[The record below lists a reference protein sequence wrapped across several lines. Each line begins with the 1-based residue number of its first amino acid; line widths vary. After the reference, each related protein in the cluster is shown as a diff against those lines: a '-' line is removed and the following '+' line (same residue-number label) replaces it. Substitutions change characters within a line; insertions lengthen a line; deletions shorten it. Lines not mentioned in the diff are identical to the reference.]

1 MYKLFKDDTKRVPK
15 QTLGEIVKINLKST
29 GEDNVEAKADKV
41 YTNPKVEGT
50 GLPANIYQ
58 VQQYASGIPKQ
69 DKRLNDKTKSLNGA
83 NYTTRKIV
91 PFEPK
96 VEFYKK
102 RPDERSELEEMM
114 LKARIHKVEE
124 EAFKRHLMEQNRFN
138 EIHHKLIGKRLKN
151 LESKLDKEI
160 SRVNNLPIPD
170 EQKKSLMDEASKD
183 IINEMNRLGKNREDD
198 PVNKFLEKSY
208 GFTSEDLVNAESKL
222 SIYDDN
228 MRQNAEMVGRLES
241 DMQKLYEGI
250 NFVELNEPNPV
261 QKESQLDELNKEFSK
276 LSRQRELLLR
286 QVQGDEAK
294 RNRLREAM
302 ETMKIRKAKLV
313 RGETGL
319 STAIREYQAE
329 DRLREII
336 PKFNTAI
343 LELVDEDL
351 REKTDTIR
359 KEIDA
364 DGGAVV
370 DADVEVKGIEEILKE
385 DLSHDLLTEFKT
397 LGFLNTIRDFMDD
410 ASISA
415 LSLKKQE
422 GVLRLSI
429 KQLKPK
435 LEAIRK
441 AKENGMQP
449 MVIRQLNEDAR
460 RIFDTELERVYDD
473 LQKTTSKAKVP
484 ALEMKEAV
492 AEAVGKAGAE
502 ESPAKSKA
510 MDLLDMVREKLEGKE
525 FKSEDEALNFLRNE
539 YLSKG
544 SARVIYYDLQMVPT
558 RGGGFNFVI
567 KDISNRTSSKRRTLK
582 KGK

>member
-50 GLPANIYQ
+50 SLPANIYQ

-91 PFEPK
+91 PFEPR

-138 EIHHKLIGKRLKN
+138 EIHHKIIGKRMKS
-151 LESKLDKEI
+151 LEAKLDKEI
-160 SRVNNLPIPD
+160 DRINNLPIPN

-183 IINEMNRLGKNREDD
+183 IINEMNRIGKNREDD

-261 QKESQLDELNKEFSK
+261 QREAQLDELNKEFSK

-302 ETMKIRKAKLV
+302 ETKKIRKAKLV

-410 ASISA
+410 ESISA

-422 GVLRLSI
+422 DVLRLSI

-473 LQKTTSKAKVP
+473 LQKTPSKAKVP
-484 ALEMKEAV
+484 ALEMREAV

-510 MDLLDMVREKLEGKE
+510 MELLDMVREKLEGKE
-525 FKSEDEALNFLRNE
+525 FKSENEALNFLRNE

-544 SARVIYYDLQMVPT
+544 SARVIYYDLQMVAT